1 MNGPRRRSRE
11 VALQVL
17 HVLDVS
23 PELGAAGALSRTFG
37 HLVSERGQV
46 EDVEDDGGSAPSAQP
61 DRALVEEIVRGVAA
75 RQAELDEALTK
86 LSRNW
91 RLERM
96 AVVERNIIRLS
107 LWELLYAPSVPVPV
121 VINEAV
127 ELAKRFGTGEGASF
141 VNGLLDRA
149 VTELEIRRDR

>member
-1 MNGPRRRSRE
+1 MIGPRRRSRE

-17 HVLDVS
+17 HALDVN
-23 PELGAAGALSRTFG
+23 PELGAEGALNRTFG
-37 HLVSERGQV
+37 HLVTARGHV
-46 EDVEDDGGSAPSAQP
+46 EDVEDEDATGPVVHP
-61 DRALVEEIVRGVAA
+61 DRKLVEEIVRGVAA
-75 RQAELDEALTK
+75 KQTELDETLQR

-96 AVVERNIIRLS
+96 NVVERNIIRLA
-107 LWELLYAPSVPVPV
+107 LWELLNAPSVPVPV

-127 ELAKRFGTGEGASF
+127 ELAKRFGTGEGAAF

-149 VTELEIRRDR
+149 VSELEIRR